1 MAIECVRF
9 AFRISNGFFG
19 EVIRHGVT
27 SGRSLHSEKRKWT
40 VWLDRSFFCWAIGLN
55 LDILRTKSL
64 QLPLFLFSVS
74 HAKSATIPMC
84 RVHCAPRVGKKKR
97 NQSMKQP
104 WTGWLMS
111 ERRMK
116 KYNNFALPSRFDVV
130 VVVVDAIIFRILRTK
145 LFIFLKLF
153 FVWFARIYLFWHFL
167 FRDQARRFIRS
178 CGSVFDVR
186 TLLRFTRSKN

>member
-1 MAIECVRF
+1 M
-9 AFRISNGFFG
+9 GFS
-19 EVIRHGVT
+19 E
-27 SGRSLHSEKRKWT
+27 RSSDT
-40 VWLDRSFFCWAIGLN
+40 VWHRPLIAQWKAEMD
-55 LDILRTKSL
+55 SL
-64 QLPLFLFSVS
+64 AGSIIFLLSHWIEFGNFAHKIASITSFSVLGF
-74 HAKSATIPMC
+74 ACKINNNPD
-84 RVHCAPRVGKKKR
+84 VPCAPRVGKKER